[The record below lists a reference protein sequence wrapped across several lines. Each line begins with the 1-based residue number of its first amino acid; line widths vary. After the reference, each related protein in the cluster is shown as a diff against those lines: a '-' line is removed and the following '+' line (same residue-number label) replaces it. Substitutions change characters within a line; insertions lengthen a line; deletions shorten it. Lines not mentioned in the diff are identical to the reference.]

1 MTSRRNRRSQ
11 AHLVACPSVV
21 LLLSM
26 SAWAV
31 EEYPAPG
38 YFLDGLSESSSWSEI
53 LAKPGIRA
61 DFPYLA
67 FESTYVA
74 LSDVC
79 VAGDTVAI
87 ANPRIDNGVRIS
99 ADELRAQVQAANAG
113 RAYGASAGGLLAA
126 AQPVLPSNATMND
139 PVKVY
144 KVVERGLLRDWIYL
158 FDKPWPIPTCPVK
171 CRRRVGDKPPRAA
184 VSRARHRDARGA

>member
-1 MTSRRNRRSQ
+1 MISMRNRRSQ
-11 AHLVACPSVV
+11 AHLVASLSAV

-38 YFLDGLSESSSWSEI
+38 YFLDGLSEISSWSEI

-67 FESTYVA
+67 FGSTYVA

-79 VAGDTVAI
+79 VGGDTVAI

-113 RAYGASAGGLLAA
+113 RSYGASAGGRLAA
-126 AQPVLPSNATMND
+126 AQPVPTSNVAMSD

-144 KVVERGLLRDWIYL
+144 KIVERGLLRDWIYL
-158 FDKPWPIPTCPVK
+158 FDKPWPIPTCPAK
-171 CRRRVGDKPPRAA
+171 
-184 VSRARHRDARGA
+184 

>member
-31 EEYPAPG
+31 EEYPVPG
-38 YFLDGLSESSSWSEI
+38 YFLDGLRESSSWNEI

-67 FESTYVA
+67 FGSTYVA

-87 ANPRIDNGVRIS
+87 ANPRIDNGVRVP
-99 ADELRAQVQAANAG
+99 ADELRAQVQAANGG
-113 RAYGASAGGLLAA
+113 RSYGASAGQIAA
-126 AQPVLPSNATMND
+126 AQPVPVPTSNVAMSD

-171 CRRRVGDKPPRAA
+171 
-184 VSRARHRDARGA
+184 

>member
-1 MTSRRNRRSQ
+1 MTSLRNGRKR
-11 AHLVACPSVV
+11 AHLVAGLSVV

-38 YFLDGLSESSSWSEI
+38 YFLGGLSENSSWNEI
-53 LAKPGIRA
+53 LAKPGIKG

-67 FESTYVA
+67 FGSTYVA

-99 ADELRAQVQAANAG
+99 ADELRAQVQAANA
-113 RAYGASAGGLLAA
+113 
-126 AQPVLPSNATMND
+126 
-139 PVKVY
+139 
-144 KVVERGLLRDWIYL
+144 
-158 FDKPWPIPTCPVK
+158 
-171 CRRRVGDKPPRAA
+171 
-184 VSRARHRDARGA
+184 